1 MRNIIQQNLAGK
13 RVFGLFVLTNV
24 VYLMMLLI
32 TIPNVMSFS
41 HGMNLLDMM
50 PTGYSH
56 EYVSSLL
63 STLGNG
69 GRDAYLYHQIP
80 VDMIYPFLFGVSS
93 CLVLAYFLNKLN
105 KLKGS
110 LFYLCFIPLFSGLF
124 DYSENVGIIGMLNSY
139 PNNSVLLSQ
148 ITSTFSI
155 LKSGCTVTY
164 FIVLTMLLLV
174 LGVNVLRNNL
184 NPKNNNSA

>member
-1 MRNIIQQNLAGK
+1 
-13 RVFGLFVLTNV
+13 
-24 VYLMMLLI
+24 
-32 TIPNVMSFS
+32 MSFS

-93 CLVLAYFLNKLN
+93 CLVLAYFLNKFN

-110 LFYLCFIPLFSGLF
+110 LFYSLF
-124 DYSENVGIIGMLNSY
+124 YSSFRAFWNECRNNWNAKSY

-164 FIVLTMLLLV
+164 FIVLTIGAAIV
-174 LGVNVLRNNL
+174 ID
-184 NPKNNNSA
+184 